1 MFLFLFSA
9 SACCLII
16 LLISRIIAIQFG
28 LVDKPN
34 NRKLHKGHI
43 PLVGGIAIYLS
54 MCIMYIFSDEYLPHS
69 TAYLV
74 GASILLI
81 VGIIDDRLD
90 LPVYP
95 RIILQAL
102 VITLLMIDGA
112 YLYSLGHLLPNNILI
127 LGEIGYI
134 ITLFAMWASVNAFN
148 MTDGIDGLLGG
159 LTCISLLGIS
169 ICFYLGNQKN
179 LAVWCLTLIAIII
192 PYLLLNLSIP
202 FGKKFKVFMG
212 DAGSTLIG
220 FTILWL
226 LLLATQGDNAVIAA
240 VTGLWLIA
248 IPLMDMVTVML
259 SRILKKNSPFK
270 PDRNHLHH
278 ILMAQGLSSRQTL
291 LIIVT
296 MALLLALFGIALEQF
311 KVKELISLLL
321 FLGVF
326 FIYFYLI
333 KKLKLLAS
341 NLQKT
346 KEQQTHDNNINQV
359 IYK

>member
-1 MFLFLFSA
+1 M
-9 SACCLII
+9 
-16 LLISRIIAIQFG
+16 LLISRILAIQVG

-34 NRKLHKGHI
+34 VRKLHHGHI

-54 MCIMYIFSDEYLPHS
+54 MCVMYIFLDGSLPHS
-69 TAYLV
+69 TTYLI
-74 GASILLI
+74 GASILLT
-81 VGIIDDRLD
+81 VGILDDRLD

-95 RIILQAL
+95 RIIIQAL
-102 VITLLMIDGA
+102 VIILLMMDGA
-112 YLYSLGHLLPNNILI
+112 YLYSLGNLLPNNILI
-127 LGEIGYI
+127 LGWIGYI

-159 LTCISLLGIS
+159 LTCVSLLGLGIS
-169 ICFYLGNQKN
+169 FYLGNQNK

-248 IPLMDMVTVML
+248 IPLMDMVTVIL
-259 SRILKKNSPFK
+259 SRVLQGNSPFK
-270 PDRNHLHH
+270 PDRRHLHH
-278 ILMAQGLSSRQTL
+278 ILMNQGLSSHQTL
-291 LIIVT
+291 LTIVT
-296 MALLLALFGIALEQF
+296 MALLLAFFGIALEQF
-311 KVKELISLLL
+311 KIKEIISLLL

-326 FIYFYLI
+326 FIYFYLM
-333 KKLKLLAS
+333 KKLQSTTAKQHIIEE
-341 NLQKT
+341 LQVPK
-346 KEQQTHDNNINQV
+346 NNTN
-359 IYK
+359 

>member
-1 MFLFLFSA
+1 MSA

-16 LLISRIIAIQFG
+16 LLISRIIAIQVG

-34 NRKLHKGHI
+34 NRKLHHGHI

-54 MCIMYIFSDEYLPHS
+54 MCIMYVLLDEYLPHS
-69 TAYLV
+69 TAYLI

-81 VGIIDDRLD
+81 VGILDDRLD

-95 RIILQAL
+95 RIIIQAL
-102 VITLLMIDGA
+102 VIILLMIDGA

-159 LTCISLLGIS
+159 LTCISLLGLSIS
-169 ICFYLGNQKN
+169 FYLGNQNN
-179 LAVWCLTLIAIII
+179 LAIWCLTLISIII

-226 LLLATQGDNAVIAA
+226 LLLATQGNNAVIAA

-259 SRILKKNSPFK
+259 NRILQGNSPFK
-270 PDRNHLHH
+270 PDRGHLHH
-278 ILMAQGLSSRQTL
+278 ILMDQGISPHQAL

-296 MALLLALFGIALEQF
+296 IALLLALLGIILEQF
-311 KVKELISLLL
+311 KIKEITSLLL
-321 FLGVF
+321 FLSVF
-326 FIYFYLI
+326 FIYFNLMRKLQLTSPKQRT
-333 KKLKLLAS
+333 KKEPQVS
-341 NLQKT
+341 N
-346 KEQQTHDNNINQV
+346 NNTN
-359 IYK
+359 

>member
-1 MFLFLFSA
+1 MLLFLLSA
-9 SACCLII
+9 SACCLTI
-16 LLISRIIAIQFG
+16 LLISRTFAIQID

-34 NRKLHKGHI
+34 GRKLHQGHI
-43 PLVGGIAIYLS
+43 PLVGGISIYLS
-54 MCIMYIFSDEYLPHS
+54 MCVMYFFSDGYLPHS
-69 TAYLV
+69 TAYLI
-74 GASILLI
+74 GASMLLI
-81 VGIIDDRLD
+81 VGILDDRFD

-95 RIILQAL
+95 RIIIQAL
-102 VITLLMIDGA
+102 VIILLMVDGA
-112 YLYSLGHLLPNNILI
+112 HLYSLGNLLPHDILI
-127 LGEIGYI
+127 LGWAGYI

-159 LTCISLLGIS
+159 LTCISLLGLS
-169 ICFYLGNQKN
+169 ICFYLGKQQN
-179 LAVWCLTLIAIII
+179 LSVWCLTLIAIII

-226 LLLATQGDNAVIAA
+226 LLLATQGNNAVIAS

-259 SRILKKNSPFK
+259 SRILKGNSPFK
-270 PDRNHLHH
+270 PDRGHLHH
-278 ILMAQGLSSRQTL
+278 ILMNQGLSSHQML

-296 MALLLALFGIALEQF
+296 IALLLTCLGIVLEQF
-311 KVKELISLLL
+311 KIKEIISLLL
-321 FLGVF
+321 FLSLF
-326 FIYFYLI
+326 SIYFYLI
-333 KKLKLLAS
+333 RKLQLTAVTS
-341 NLQKT
+341 EAV
-346 KEQQTHDNNINQV
+346 KELRTHDSNINQV